1 MAHDSSSETLL
12 RERLA
17 SLPHHLR
24 AVGERVAGAVSTPLA
39 KPAVVTGIG
48 GSEGPARM
56 MAELLRDRWRASAS
70 FVPLSAFATGS
81 LDASGSALIVFSQ
94 SLSPNA
100 RLALARARG
109 FDQATL
115 FTSVGD
121 DPALSQFE
129 EHGGR
134 IVRLPPA
141 SEQGALV
148 RVIGPC
154 VAMLAAALHAG
165 AASAAELEPLL
176 DAIHAAGAR
185 VPAVDGSR
193 PIAFVT
199 AGGYGELCRTVRNLW
214 LEALC
219 VPEPPM
225 WDVLEVAHGPFQ
237 QFFDAEVVLVAL
249 ERDGDERLLFDRLAQ
264 MLVPDRH
271 TLVRLRSS
279 VSRAL
284 APIDHV
290 ALIAELVC
298 RELARSPRN
307 LGVWPGCGRDAPVYG
322 IGPGW
327 QVVEPEG

>member
-1 MAHDSSSETLL
+1 
-12 RERLA
+12 
-17 SLPHHLR
+17 LPLHLR
-24 AVGERVAGAVSTPLA
+24 AVGARVEVAAPVA
-39 KPAVVTGIG
+39 KPAVVTGVG

-56 MAELLRDRWRASAS
+56 MAELLRHRWRASAS
-70 FVPLSAFATGS
+70 FVPLSAFATGA
-81 LDASGSALIVFSQ
+81 LDAHGAALFVFSQ

-100 RLALARARG
+100 RLALSRASR

-115 FTSVGD
+115 FTSATD
-121 DPALSQFE
+121 DPALTQWTA
-129 EHGGR
+129 HGGQ
-134 IVRLPPA
+134 IVGLPPA

-165 AASAAELEPLL
+165 AASAADVESLVHAIREP
-176 DAIHAAGAR
+176 GAR

-237 QFFDAEVVLVAL
+237 QFFDGEVVLVAL
-249 ERDGDERLLFDRLAQ
+249 EREGEERLLFDRLAQ
-264 MLVPDRH
+264 MLVPGRH
-271 TLVRLRSS
+271 QLVRLRSS
-279 VSRAL
+279 VAPPL

-290 ALIAELVC
+290 AMAAELVC
-298 RELARSPRN
+298 RELGRRPRN
-307 LGVWPGCGRDAPVYG
+307 LAVWPGRGRDGPVYG

-327 QVVEPEG
+327 KLADPDLVEDVDPPASS